1 MMRSKKLAWFLLFMV
16 LISMALFLSGCDDG
30 DGDDPPESFLKML
43 LNIFLVSAFI
53 FTGTSIMN
61 NKNSNKGNDSL
72 K

>member
-1 MMRSKKLAWFLLFMV
+1 MRSKKLAFFLLFMV
-16 LISMALFLSGCDDG
+16 LLTMVLFLSGCDDG

-43 LNIFLVSAFI
+43 FNIFLVSAFI

-61 NKNSNKGNDSL
+61 NRNSKKGNSVH

>member
-1 MMRSKKLAWFLLFMV
+1 MT
-16 LISMALFLSGCDDG
+16 LFLSGCDDG
-30 DGDDPPESFLKML
+30 DGDGPPESLLKML

-61 NKNSNKGNDSL
+61 NKNSGNGNGSL